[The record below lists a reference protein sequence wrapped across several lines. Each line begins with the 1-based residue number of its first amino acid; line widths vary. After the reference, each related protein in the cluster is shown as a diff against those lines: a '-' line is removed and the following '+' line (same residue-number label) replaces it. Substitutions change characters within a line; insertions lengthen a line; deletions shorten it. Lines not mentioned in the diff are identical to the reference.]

1 MTDSSE
7 IILSQW
13 QTCVE
18 LANSVSQR
26 RDSMNNIMSTL
37 NIAILTTTSAF
48 WDTKSIA
55 FCFIGIGASLV
66 WILLIEHYK
75 KLNNAKY
82 EVILKLEEKLLSKP
96 MSDEWDI
103 LCSQKKY
110 REGTNLELYLPI
122 PFIIVYIIMIS
133 IKLLELWQS

>member
-1 MTDSSE
+1 MTNSSE

-48 WDTKSIA
+48 WDTKSIT

-66 WILLIEHYK
+66 WILLIGHYK

-82 EVILKLEEKLLSKP
+82 EVILKLEEKLPSKP

-103 LCSQKKY
+103 LCSHKKY
-110 REGTNLELYLPI
+110 REGTNLERYLPI

>member
-1 MTDSSE
+1 MADSSE

-82 EVILKLEEKLLSKP
+82 EVILKLEEKLPSKP

-110 REGTNLELYLPI
+110 REGTNLERYLPI